1 MIRLRA
7 VVGFCAILGMV
18 SAAPIHAQSTTCIGD
33 CGNAKVVTVGNV
45 ITCVNIDLGNTA
57 LSACNACSS
66 NGMNVQI
73 SDLILAVNNVL
84 LGCPGG
90 PTPPPP
96 PPTSTPTNTPMPTAT
111 SASVVRVFNI
121 DPGLGQSSSATMSA
135 SGLFSTGLTGGNAAD
150 RISSGPLTLVMGAP
164 DASGMAPLSLQDDV
178 TISVDVTADKTC
190 LCLKL
195 LTDGQTGSISCNG
208 GGSFDTKAERSA
220 SQPMT
225 DISWVATGGLPS
237 TNAPPGSATLLVKA
251 NFENVADM
259 SGMMGFPCDHID
271 CANHTYTGQPDPLNT
286 FAFTTTTATAIQ
298 DTSGAPI
305 KLPDA
310 SVPSLNPANFMGQ
323 PFNCAN
329 FATPGSGGRLVAPAP
344 ASIVILT
351 ANNFRFAEKPPQ

>member
-1 MIRLRA
+1 M
-7 VVGFCAILGMV
+7 
-18 SAAPIHAQSTTCIGD
+18 HAQSLTCIGD
-33 CGNAKVVTVGNV
+33 CSGAKVVTVGNV
-45 ITCVNIDLGNTA
+45 ITCVNIDLGYTPLA
-57 LSACNACSS
+57 MCTACSTD
-66 NGMNVQI
+66 GMKVQI

-96 PPTSTPTNTPMPTAT
+96 PPTNTPTNTPNAPTPTAT
-111 SASVVRVFNI
+111 AASVVRVFNI
-121 DPGLGQSSSATMSA
+121 DPGLGQASSPTMSA
-135 SGLFSTGLTGGNAAD
+135 SGLFSTGLSGANAAD
-150 RISSGPLTLVMGAP
+150 RISSGPMTLVMGAP
-164 DASGMAPLSLQDDV
+164 DASGMAPLSLQEDT

-195 LTDGQTGSISCNG
+195 LTDGQSGSISCNG
-208 GGSFDTKAERSA
+208 GGSFDTQAERSA
-220 SQPMT
+220 SQPPA

-251 NFENVADM
+251 NFENVPDT

-271 CANHTYTGQPDPLNT
+271 CATHTYTGQPNPLNT

-298 DTSGAPI
+298 DTTGKPI

-310 SVPSLNPANFMGQ
+310 SVPALNPANYLGQ
-323 PFNCAN
+323 PFDCAH
-329 FATPGSGGRLVAPAP
+329 FATPGSGGRFVAPAP

-351 ANNFRFAEKPPQ
+351 ANNFRFAEKAP